1 MGLLGAHV
9 SIAGGVKNAPLN
21 GEKIGC
27 DAIQIFT
34 KNQRQW
40 IAKEYTK
47 DEIKEYFEN
56 LKRQK

>member
-40 IAKEYTK
+40 SAKEYS
-47 DEIKEYFEN
+47 DEEIKRVF
-56 LKRQK
+56 